1 VIETIATSSG
11 TGLRGVYDTLGYGLG
26 LAIPGDWFEL
36 EGYPLGSQFV
46 DGASDDAASVENIVG
61 GWLAL
66 LGRCL
71 TQRRGEDGYVRIVAP
86 STSLDVPGTALT
98 ILPEDILV
106 GSTQTERL
114 FESPNVV
121 RIEDSLRQKRTV
133 SVIRDVP
140 RQQAEGARAVT
151 FIAPG
156 INTASALIYGG
167 KMLALS
173 DGQLVVTMGVRP
185 GLELQVGDPCK
196 LDLEH
201 PAVWDWS
208 TGDIAY
214 VLPARVIGE
223 TMKLGTGER
232 TLTFLVPGQQQ
243 AARQLCPAARVDG
256 YLSTTVLEADDV
268 TGFAA
273 GMRILIYRRTNLV
286 TSTTR
291 VIASVDTELDQIT
304 LAVALPTASYPA
316 DGDTWFTYANYSTGT
331 AAQDE
336 HLFVN
341 RGSFEA

>member
-1 VIETIATSSG
+1 
-11 TGLRGVYDTLGYGLG
+11 
-26 LAIPGDWFEL
+26 
-36 EGYPLGSQFV
+36 
-46 DGASDDAASVENIVG
+46 
-61 GWLAL
+61 
-66 LGRCL
+66 
-71 TQRRGEDGYVRIVAP
+71 
-86 STSLDVPGTALT
+86 
-98 ILPEDILV
+98 
-106 GSTQTERL
+106 
-114 FESPNVV
+114 VV

-140 RQQAEGARAVT
+140 RQQAEGARTVT

-185 GLELQVGDPCK
+185 GLELQIGDPCK

-208 TGDIAY
+208 SGDIAG

-256 YLSTTVLEADDV
+256 YLSTTVLEVDDV

-273 GMRILIYRRTNLV
+273 GMRILIYRRTNL
-286 TSTTR
+286 TSSTTR
-291 VIASVDTELDQIT
+291 VIVSVDAELNQVT
-304 LAVALPTASYPA
+304 LGVAVPSATWPA